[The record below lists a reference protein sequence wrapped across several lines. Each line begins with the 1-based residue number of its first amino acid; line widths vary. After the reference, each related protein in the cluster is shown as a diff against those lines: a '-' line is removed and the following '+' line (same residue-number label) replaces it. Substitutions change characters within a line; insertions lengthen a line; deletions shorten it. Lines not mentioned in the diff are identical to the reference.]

1 VPETSNVAIDGAP
14 TSDRAGRAD
23 GPPGARPSFARQALR
38 IAAKDL
44 RIEWRSREIL
54 ATMTFL
60 AVVVVLIFSFAFVVG
75 DARPPAP
82 VTSGILWIALVVSGT
97 VGLGRTFDRE
107 RDGEAIRS
115 LLLSPTSR
123 GAIYL
128 GKLAATIAL
137 MLIVEVVLTFL
148 AGLLFSSKVAEQL
161 LPVATLL
168 VLGTIGFA
176 AVGCVFSAALLRS
189 RSRDVLLSTLL
200 YPIVVPIV
208 IAGARGTAQL
218 IDPIS
223 PDFDGARF
231 WTQFMVAVDVIFV
244 TLGLWAFEPVVTAE

>member
-1 VPETSNVAIDGAP
+1 MPEAAASAGTPAASALAPPVA
-14 TSDRAGRAD
+14 
-23 GPPGARPSFARQALR
+23 PSFLRQIAR

-82 VTSGILWIALVVSGT
+82 VTAGILWIAVVVSGT

-115 LLLSPTSR
+115 LLLSPTPR
-123 GAIYL
+123 AAIYL
-128 GKLAATIAL
+128 GKLAATVAL
-137 MLIVEVVLTFL
+137 MLVVEVVLTFL
-148 AGLLFSSKVAEQL
+148 AGLLFSNKVAEQL
-161 LPVATLL
+161 GSVATLL

-189 RSRDVLLSTLL
+189 RSRDVLLATLL
-200 YPIVVPIV
+200 YPIIVPIV

-218 IDPIS
+218 IDPLS
-223 PDFDGARF
+223 PDLDGARF
-231 WTQFMVAVDVIFV
+231 WTQFLVAVDVVFV
-244 TLGLWAFEPVVTAE
+244 TLGIWAFEPVVTGE

>member
-1 VPETSNVAIDGAP
+1 MPEAP
-14 TSDRAGRAD
+14 APPAG
-23 GPPGARPSFARQALR
+23 FLRQALR
-38 IAAKDL
+38 IAGKDL

-60 AVVVVLIFSFAFVVG
+60 SVVFVLIFSFAFVVG
-75 DARPPAP
+75 DSRPPAP
-82 VTSGILWIALVVSGT
+82 VTSGILWIAVVVSGT

-107 RDGEAIRS
+107 REGEAIRS
-115 LLLSPTSR
+115 LLLSPVPR
-123 GAIYL
+123 AAIYL
-128 GKLAATIAL
+128 GKLVATVAL

-148 AGLLFSSKVAEQL
+148 AGVMFSSEIAAKLA
-161 LPVATLL
+161 PVAALL

-200 YPIVVPIV
+200 YPIIVPIV

-218 IDPIS
+218 IDPVS
-223 PDFDGARF
+223 PDPDAAQF
-231 WTQFMVAVDVIFV
+231 WMQFLATVDAIYLTVGV
-244 TLGLWAFEPVVTAE
+244 WAFEPVVTGE

>member
-1 VPETSNVAIDGAP
+1 VADRPPAP
-14 TSDRAGRAD
+14 GFVS
-23 GPPGARPSFARQALR
+23 QALR

-75 DARPPAP
+75 DARPPAS
-82 VTSGILWIALVVSGT
+82 VTAGILWIALIVSGT

-115 LLLSPTSR
+115 LLLSPAPR

-128 GKLAATIAL
+128 GKLMATIAL
-137 MLIVEVVLTFL
+137 MLMTEVVLTAL
-148 AGLLFSSKVAEQL
+148 AGLLFSAGIATQLGHVAAL
-161 LPVATLL
+161 LA
-168 VLGTIGFA
+168 LGTVGFA

-200 YPIVVPIV
+200 YPIVVPVV

-218 IDPIS
+218 IDPLS
-223 PDFDGARF
+223 PDPDAALF
-231 WTQFMVAVDVIFV
+231 WTQFLAALDVIFLTV
-244 TLGLWAFEPVVTAE
+244 GLWSFEPVVTGE